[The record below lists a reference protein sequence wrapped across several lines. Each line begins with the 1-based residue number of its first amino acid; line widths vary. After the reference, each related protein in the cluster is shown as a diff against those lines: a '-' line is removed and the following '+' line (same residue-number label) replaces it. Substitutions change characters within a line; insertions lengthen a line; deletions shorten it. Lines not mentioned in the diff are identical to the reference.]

1 MVAHRKNVPAPRA
14 FVPSSWFI
22 VLTVMVLIGGA
33 GWLGWLV
40 LDDDPAPVETSAQT
54 PAATTSPA
62 PAATSPAPAATSPAP
77 ADESPTPDEELPAP
91 AEESPTPDEESPAPA
106 AQRTALVSVLN
117 NSGIVGAARA
127 FSAKVASTGWTLSG
141 IGNWSGSIP
150 GNTVYYPPGLQA
162 QAELLADDVGIAR
175 VRPSVSPMRTD
186 RLTIILSGTQ

>member
-22 VLTVMVLIGGA
+22 VLTVMVVIGGA
-33 GWLGWLV
+33 GWLGWLI
-40 LDDDPAPVETSAQT
+40 LDDDPAPVEAAAPT

-62 PAATSPAPAATSPAP
+62 P
-77 ADESPTPDEELPAP
+77 P
-91 AEESPTPDEESPAPA
+91 AEESPTPAEESPEPAEESPTPAEESPEPAEESPAE
-106 AQRTALVSVLN
+106 RTASVSVLN

-127 FSAKVASTGWTLSG
+127 FSAKVAGAGWTLGG

-150 GNTVYYPPGLQA
+150 ANTVYYPSGLQA

>member
-22 VLTVMVLIGGA
+22 VLTVMVVIGGA
-33 GWLGWLV
+33 GWLGWLI
-40 LDDDPAPVETSAQT
+40 LDDDPAPVEAAAPT

-62 PAATSPAPAATSPAP
+62 P
-77 ADESPTPDEELPAP
+77 P
-91 AEESPTPDEESPAPA
+91 AEESPTPAVESPTPAEESPTPA
-106 AQRTALVSVLN
+106 EESRAERTASVSVLN

-127 FSAKVASTGWTLSG
+127 FSAKVAGAGWTLGG

-150 GNTVYYPPGLQA
+150 ANTVYYPSGLQA